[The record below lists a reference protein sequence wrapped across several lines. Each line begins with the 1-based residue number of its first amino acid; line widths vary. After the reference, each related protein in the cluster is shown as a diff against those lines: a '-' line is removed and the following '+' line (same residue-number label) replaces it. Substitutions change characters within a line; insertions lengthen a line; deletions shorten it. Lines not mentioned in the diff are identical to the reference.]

1 MVTLQIT
8 ALYYQLG
15 INMEKKTFHFLF
27 ALLLFIVC
35 LHYFL
40 VLLLMFFSLM
50 NLVLAQ
56 ICAHCKHAIVK
67 HGFCPSSSQ
76 LLSSFNFHL
85 QAALSLQVLQDTTCL
100 LQTLHG
106 SSFQKGN
113 HMPDGTHSDFYAAT
127 REHERD
133 KGHLVTI
140 SSYPPL
146 AFPRTDI

>member
-1 MVTLQIT
+1 
-8 ALYYQLG
+8 
-15 INMEKKTFHFLF
+15 
-27 ALLLFIVC
+27 
-35 LHYFL
+35 
-40 VLLLMFFSLM
+40 M

-76 LLSSFNFHL
+76 RLSSFNFHL

-106 SSFQKGN
+106 FSFQKGN
-113 HMPDGTHSDFYAAT
+113 HMPDGTHSDFYEET